1 MRSRFS
7 QTGNKKVLKSS
18 VNVYQS
24 LKFPD
29 DTWTNNGLGVVTNS
43 TAQDTLRLIHQ
54 YLDAIKPDLVPG
66 QQVEDVLLSE
76 IRLRSVFYS
85 SLSTALSELSVALK
99 PLFNSSAA
107 HSGTNQHVQIVEVAV
122 PQSSLEVA
130 NSDPSLHSAMTM
142 AVQKSLLAADEFL
155 LSSIHIRSE
164 NYNSQGRLRES
175 HIVLLIIR
183 NSFNLF
189 LSNYRLVQV
198 YSEHLL
204 SCDSFDGFEQRC
216 GSF

>member
-1 MRSRFS
+1 MLRSRFS

-29 DTWTNNGLGVVTNS
+29 DTWTNNGVGLVTNS
-43 TAQDTLRLIHQ
+43 TVQDTLRLIHQ
-54 YLDAIKPDLVPG
+54 YVDAIKPDLVPG

-99 PLFNSSAA
+99 PLFNSS
-107 HSGTNQHVQIVEVAV
+107 HSDTTQHVQIVEVAV
-122 PQSSLEVA
+122 PQSSLEKA

-164 NYNSQGRLRES
+164 NYNSQGRLPES
-175 HIVLLIIR
+175 HMDLLIIR

-189 LSNYRLVQV
+189 
-198 YSEHLL
+198 
-204 SCDSFDGFEQRC
+204 F
-216 GSF
+216 